1 MTAFDIALW
10 GILPYIALT
19 VFVVGHIWRWRVDQF
34 GWNTHT
40 TQLLE
45 SRWLR
50 IGSPLFHFGLLA
62 VLLGHVIGLLIPKS
76 WTAAVGISEGAY
88 HALAGGVGTL
98 AGIAMTV
105 GLALLIARRI
115 VNGRVRR
122 TTTRMDAVMYI
133 VLVTVILTGMAQTVG
148 VNLLGEGHDYR
159 ETVSVWFRGIFA
171 LQPDTSLMTGIP
183 LSYQLH
189 ALSAWLLIGI
199 WPFTR
204 LVHAWS
210 IPIGY
215 LWRPYVIYRSRQV
228 GSRT

>member
-1 MTAFDIALW
+1 MALW